1 MDTCLVTLITTG
13 ELVVDVAVKVVRA
26 KICAD
31 AALVNFQQLLK
42 ATDELRLYRLRQQDL
57 IRNLLREVM

>member
-1 MDTCLVTLITTG
+1 M
-13 ELVVDVAVKVVRA
+13 VDVAVKVVRA
-26 KICAD
+26 KIRVD

-57 IRNLLREVM
+57 ISNLLREVM

>member
-1 MDTCLVTLITTG
+1 MLTLITTG
-13 ELVVDVAVKVVRA
+13 QLVVNVAGKVVRV

-31 AALVNFQQLLK
+31 DALVNFHLLLK